1 MGNISFGGLASGL
14 DSQSIIQQL
23 MALESRP
30 LNLLNTQRT
39 RLEQQNEAYRT
50 LNTRVSALE
59 NAAFELTQ
67 LGNVRGRKASSS
79 NRDKLLA
86 TANANAQTGT
96 FSVEILKRASAS
108 VRRTGGPEAGQG
120 NDIGGVANASDFS
133 GLTLAQINSSNRLSG
148 NLSAGTFSVNGQSVS
163 ILSGDTLTDIFGKIS
178 TATGGAVTGQL
189 LADNSKGG
197 LVLELSSATPI
208 AVSRG
213 SSNFLSLFKLDTASY
228 DSVNQR
234 LTSSDAVNSVRSELR
249 LDNSQGQTNL
259 AQAVGSGTLTL
270 NGKNISYDASQDSL
284 NAIVNRINQSEAGVR
299 ASFSNLNGGQLTLTS
314 TELGPAGIF
323 LSDTGN
329 FANALGLRATDS
341 IVSGQSAEIRVDG
354 GPIQFFNKNTG
365 IAADGLSGVLLDL
378 KDAAPG
384 SPVDIS
390 ITPDTDLAVEKIQN
404 FVTQFN
410 AVTKY
415 IDDLRNFNPETRQK
429 GLFLADSTVGAIRN
443 RLQQT
448 LFDSVSGLQGSS
460 ALGNLSELGIST
472 GAIGALPGTTSELQ
486 IDTAK
491 LRSALENNPTR
502 VAQLLGAEDTSTG
515 SSGVMSRLKNYL
527 DGLSSVTGVLNEKQR
542 SNTRQMSSLD
552 SRIRTLE
559 GRLEKKQLLLEN
571 QFITLERTVS
581 RLQTQQQSLN
591 SLFALVNQGRS

>member
-23 MALESRP
+23 MTLESRP
-30 LNLLNTQRT
+30 LNLLSSQRT

-50 LNTRVSALE
+50 LNTRISALE

-79 NRDKLLA
+79 NSDKLLA

-133 GLTLAQINSSNRLSG
+133 GLTLAQINSGNRLSS

-163 ILSGDTLTDIFGKIS
+163 ILSSDTLTDVFGKIS

-197 LVLELSSATPI
+197 LVLELSSAAPI

-228 DSVNQR
+228 DSVNDR
-234 LTSSDAVNSVRSELR
+234 LSSSDAVNSVRSELR

-284 NAIVNRINQSEAGVR
+284 NAIINRINQADAGVK

-329 FANALGLRATDS
+329 FADALGLKAADS

-354 GPIQFFNKNTG
+354 GPLQFFNKNTG
-365 IAADGLSGVLLDL
+365 IAADGLNGILLDL

-384 SPVDIS
+384 SPVEVS
-390 ITPDTDLAVEKIQN
+390 ITTDTDLAVEKIQN

-429 GLFLADSTVGAIRN
+429 GLFLADSTVGSIRN

-486 IDTAK
+486 LDTAK
-491 LRSALENNPTR
+491 LRSALESNPTR

-515 SSGVMSRLKNYL
+515 SSGVMSRLKDYL
-527 DGLSSVTGVLNEKQR
+527 DGLSSVTGVLNQKQR

-552 SRIRTLE
+552 TRIRTLE

-571 QFITLERTVS
+571 QFTALERTVS

-591 SLFALVNQGRS
+591 SLFALVNQGRG